1 MRRSHGSEAT
11 LLLPPPSARQPS
23 APVLAGDFPGAERSL
38 EASVREAVTA
48 VLLQYYPEEAGLL
61 SAVGYT
67 SQEIERRL
75 EDRGGWDEV

>member
-11 LLLPPPSARQPS
+11 LLLPPPSALQPS

-38 EASVREAVTA
+38 EVAVREAVTA
-48 VLLQYYPEEAGLL
+48 VLLQYYPGESGFL
-61 SAVGYT
+61 SAAGYT
-67 SQEIERRL
+67 SREIERRL